1 MPVSSVTSTAALA
14 AQSSITK
21 SSEMNAKA
29 MSELATGSR
38 ISRASDAAAEGA
50 IGAKIRST
58 VSVLGQASRNT
69 SQGASLIQ
77 VGTDALKNISN
88 VLTRMKTLSTQVIN
102 GSLSDSDKMMARE
115 EFLKLKD
122 LVDNVANQTRWN
134 GISMLSGGAG
144 KAVLA
149 RTAVSVTGETASANS
164 FAAIA
169 DSDLTGSINGKILSV
184 DIGDYNSGVVSI
196 GAIRV
201 TMQNGEVFSNKGVVT
216 KAADGTFT
224 LTSTANEDNSMKIT
238 FNSSVSD
245 ITSAATFKTGLETLL
260 QTATFSGSE
269 VQATGATASAQG
281 GVSSGSTTNTYG
293 FSGTLA
299 ASNSVAG
306 KFINASVSAAMT
318 AATAGAV
325 TIAELNNSFA
335 ANPTTTGAVNV
346 TQFQMNSASNNA
358 GVITFTVGSETYSGT
373 AVLTANNPTTFR
385 STTNYGRTIVIT
397 NDATVTDITT
407 AAAYAT
413 KLNTFLA
420 SASGMSSTGV
430 DAEFGADTI
439 SVTLSDGKVYRN
451 DSAFTPSANGSL
463 VLTDQSA
470 GGTDTIT
477 LSLGSNVSG
486 ITQDAS
492 KLSTNLTTTLA
503 SSAFY
508 AATNSGSVTANGL
521 SSDTTYG
528 FTSVVRGSSGF
539 ISGSVNAASVVAD
552 GNKFKISVTVGNQ
565 TFKNTVDAPTNN
577 GSLELISAT
586 DSENKLVLQYGTT
599 VSTGMATAATFNA
612 GLRSFLGLQNGTAPA
627 AFKADSAA
635 TGGSSGIDGVA
646 AGPAVSAGK
655 YSLSYK
661 ANADGVSGVM
671 KLSDGVNISYADVSA
686 SGKQTVSFDNGI
698 SIKLGAAFQANTTLT
713 SRVFDI
719 VGGDSMSFD
728 FQVAEKS
735 SDLLTVEFASASLAS
750 LGLSDIDIG
759 DVVAAQEASD
769 LIDAA
774 QSSVNKNYAK
784 LGAQQKQLEVN
795 KDVLASNM
803 TNMQAALSEFVDA
816 DVPEAM
822 TRMGSSSVQF
832 QIASAMLV
840 QANERTQQLLS
851 MVR

>member
-58 VSVLGQASRNT
+58 VSVLSQASRNT

-149 RTAVSVTGETASANS
+149 RGSVSVSGQGTAANDG
-164 FAAIA
+164 FAQMTAA
-169 DSDLTGSINGKILSV
+169 TDLTGAINGKILSI
-184 DIGDYNSGVVSI
+184 DIGDYNSGVLSI
-196 GAIRV
+196 GSIRV
-201 TMQNGEVFSNKGVVT
+201 TMQNGEVFSNKGVATVT
-216 KAADGTFT
+216 DSGTFT
-224 LTSTANEDNSMKIT
+224 LTSTSNEDNTMKLT
-238 FNSSVSD
+238 FGSTANSANT
-245 ITSAATFKTGLETLL
+245 IINAATFKSALETLL
-260 QTATFSGSE
+260 STASFSGSA
-269 VQATGATASAQG
+269 VQATGSTASAQG
-281 GVSSGSTTNTYG
+281 GASSGSSVTTVG
-293 FSGTLA
+293 FSGTLS
-299 ASNSVAG
+299 ASSATAG
-306 KFINASVSAAMT
+306 KFINASVTGSLNAGAAGAGTTTASNNFSANPV
-318 AATAGAV
+318 TAGAV
-325 TIAELNNSFA
+325 DLTH
-335 ANPTTTGAVNV
+335 
-346 TQFQMNSASNNA
+346 FQMNSAVNTSGNI
-358 GVITFTVGSETYSGT
+358 VTFNIGSETFSADTTGAIT
-373 AVLTANNPTTFR
+373 GAVTITFH
-385 STTNYGRTIVIT
+385 STTNYGKTIALATSATHT
-397 NDATVTDITT
+397 NIAGYVTDLNAFLATTT
-407 AAAYAT
+407 ASSGSAVANAYYNA
-413 KLNTFLA
+413 N
-420 SASGMSSTGV
+420 
-430 DAEFGADTI
+430 TI
-439 SVTLSDGKVYRN
+439 SVTLSDGRVYQN
-451 DSAFTPSANGSL
+451 NSSYTPGSG
-463 VLTDQSA
+463 LTLTAQTGA
-470 GGTDTIT
+470 ADTIT
-477 LSLGSNVSG
+477 IAESSDVTGNTKTAAYL
-486 ITQDAS
+486 Q
-492 KLSTNLTTTLA
+492 TNLTTTLA

-521 SSDTTYG
+521 SADTTYG

-539 ISGSVNAASVVAD
+539 ISGSVSAASVVAD

-599 VSTGMATAATFNA
+599 VNTGMSTAATFNA

-635 TGGSSGIDGVA
+635 TGGSSGIDGIV

-698 SIKLGAAFQANTTLT
+698 SIRFC
-713 SRVFDI
+713 
-719 VGGDSMSFD
+719 
-728 FQVAEKS
+728 
-735 SDLLTVEFASASLAS
+735 
-750 LGLSDIDIG
+750 
-759 DVVAAQEASD
+759 
-769 LIDAA
+769 
-774 QSSVNKNYAK
+774 
-784 LGAQQKQLEVN
+784 
-795 KDVLASNM
+795 
-803 TNMQAALSEFVDA
+803 
-816 DVPEAM
+816 
-822 TRMGSSSVQF
+822 
-832 QIASAMLV
+832 
-840 QANERTQQLLS
+840 
-851 MVR
+851 

>member
-149 RTAVSVTGETASANS
+149 RTGVSVTGETASANS
-164 FAAIA
+164 FAVIA

-216 KAADGTFT
+216 TAANGTFT
-224 LTSTANEDNSMKIT
+224 LTSTTNEDNSMKIT
-238 FNSSVSD
+238 FNTSVSD
-245 ITSAATFKTGLETLL
+245 ISSAATFKTGLETLL
-260 QTATFSGSE
+260 QTATFSGSA

-281 GVSSGSTTNTYG
+281 GVTSGASTNTYG
-293 FSGTLA
+293 FDGTLA
-299 ASNSVAG
+299 ASSSVAG

-318 AATAGAV
+318 AATGGTT

-335 ANPTTTGAVNV
+335 ANPTTTGAVDL

-420 SASGMSSTGV
+420 TITAATPGV
-430 DAEFGADTI
+430 DAQFASDTI

-451 DSAFTPSANGSL
+451 DSAFVPSASDSL
-463 VLTDQSA
+463 VLTDQS
-470 GGTDTIT
+470 GGLDTIT
-477 LSLGSNVSG
+477 LTLGSNVSG
-486 ITQDAS
+486 ITQTAAY
-492 KLSTNLTTTLA
+492 LSTNLTTTLA

-521 SSDTTYG
+521 SADTTYG

-539 ISGSVNAASVVAD
+539 ISGAVNAASVVAD

-577 GSLELISAT
+577 GSLELISST

-599 VSTGMATAATFNA
+599 VSTSMATAATFNA

-635 TGGSSGIDGVA
+635 TGGSSGIDGIS

-686 SGKQTVSFDNGI
+686 SGKQTISFDNGI

-713 SRVFDI
+713 PRVFDI
-719 VGGDSMSFD
+719 VAGDAMSFD

-759 DVVAAQEASD
+759 DVTAAQEASD